1 MKIIDKN
8 KSLMKT
14 LCPVLII
21 VFIMLIMI
29 FSGNKIS
36 WITEAFKPLI
46 YAFVLA
52 YLLDSLVRF
61 CVTKLKVRRSQGILL
76 ACIFLIG
83 IIMLMVSI
91 IVPKIVENINAVASF
106 VLDKNIDVGQII
118 INIRGR
124 VDNQYVQFASDRIL
138 EASESIQEQLN
149 SIMLYISNR
158 VLQIITNIGTSAFA
172 IVTSFIISIYMLIEK
187 DDLIARGKRLI
198 YALYDGTKATK
209 VINIGR
215 KANDIFKSFLNGKI
229 LDSFI
234 VGTICI
240 VVFSIIKLPYA
251 VLMGSIMG
259 IFNII
264 PFFGPIIG
272 AVPVLIVTL
281 FAEPSKVV
289 LTFIIII
296 VIQQVDA
303 NFLDPKIVGNN
314 VGVTPFWILTAVT
327 VGGALG
333 GIPGMIFG
341 VPVVVLLKT
350 ILEEYI
356 EMRLIEKGICNFEKD
371 KLKVVKVKE
380 KKSKIKNKK

>member
-8 KSLMKT
+8 KSLIKT
-14 LCPVLII
+14 LCPVFII
-21 VFIMLIMI
+21 IFLMLLLI

-36 WITEAFKPLI
+36 LITEAFKPLI
-46 YAFVLA
+46 YAFVIA
-52 YLLDSLVRF
+52 YLLDSIVRF
-61 CVTKLKVRRSQGILL
+61 CVIRLKVRRSQGILL
-76 ACIFLIG
+76 ACIALLG
-83 IIMLMVSI
+83 ILMLMFSI

-138 EASESIQEQLN
+138 EASESIQKQLN
-149 SIMLYISNR
+149 SIMLYISDR
-158 VLQIITNIGTSAFA
+158 VLKIITNIGTSAFA

-198 YALYDGTKATK
+198 YALYDGTKANK
-209 VINIGR
+209 FINIGR

-251 VLMGSIMG
+251 VLMGSLMG

-272 AVPVLIVTL
+272 AVPVLVVTL
-281 FAEPSKVV
+281 FADPSKVV
-289 LTFIIII
+289 LALIIIV

-303 NFLDPKIVGNN
+303 NFLDPRIVGNN

-371 KLKVVKVKE
+371 KLKVVKE
-380 KKSKIKNKK
+380 KKKHD